1 MLSEKEKK
9 HMGKKT
15 NEQFRRIFRI
25 ISVCVILGAE
35 MVLFHA
41 IWMHFYSRKIYII
54 PFFRLGD
61 FYVTGLY
68 LIFMLLFMYL
78 YGGLKMGYMKRGNT
92 IYSQALSGICA
103 NVLIYLVVVLLYRR
117 IAPIYPIILLTVCEI
132 ILIAVLSSVFEFVNH
147 RLFPP
152 RRMLLIYEDEETE
165 NLFPKFCTRKDKFY
179 IAETC
184 NVDVGLDKIEEKIR
198 EYEGV
203 VISDVHS
210 PMRNKILK
218 YCCQESVRAYV
229 TPKISD
235 VIIRSSEML
244 HLFDTPL
251 LLARNSGLSIE
262 QRFIKR
268 TIDLV
273 FSGIIL
279 VIASPFMLIAAVM
292 IKTYD
297 HGPVFFKQKRYT
309 IDRKEFYVYK
319 FRSMIVDAEKDGV
332 ARLATKND
340 SRITPVGNILRK
352 TRLDELPQ
360 LFNVLKGDMSLV
372 GPRPE
377 RPEIALEY
385 EKETPEFAFRLKVK
399 AGLTGYAQVYGK
411 YNTTAYDKL
420 KLDLMYIENYSLLSD
435 IKLIIMTFKIMFM
448 KESTEGLEENQ
459 VLAVTNRKKEDDKK

>member
-1 MLSEKEKK
+1 M
-9 HMGKKT
+9 
-15 NEQFRRIFRI
+15 
-25 ISVCVILGAE
+25 
-35 MVLFHA
+35 
-41 IWMHFYSRKIYII
+41 
-54 PFFRLGD
+54 
-61 FYVTGLY
+61 
-68 LIFMLLFMYL
+68 
-78 YGGLKMGYMKRGNT
+78 
-92 IYSQALSGICA
+92 
-103 NVLIYLVVVLLYRR
+103 
-117 IAPIYPIILLTVCEI
+117 
-132 ILIAVLSSVFEFVNH
+132 
-147 RLFPP
+147 
-152 RRMLLIYEDEETE
+152 
-165 NLFPKFCTRKDKFY
+165 
-179 IAETC
+179 
-184 NVDVGLDKIEEKIR
+184 
-198 EYEGV
+198 
-203 VISDVHS
+203 
-210 PMRNKILK
+210 
-218 YCCQESVRAYV
+218 

-377 RPEIALEY
+377 RPEIAQEY

-459 VLAVTNRKKEDDKK
+459 VLAVTNRKKEDDTK